1 MEIKTAHDFIKQCG
15 KAHWAYDTEHYTF
28 DDIERAM
35 IRFAEYHVQN
45 SLKAASENA
54 KVKTHT
60 ESWGDYETSYNVD
73 TNSIL
78 NSYPLDNI
86 V

>member
-35 IRFAEYHVQN
+35 IRFAEYHVNLALQAAHKDAQAYYN
-45 SLKAASENA
+45 EMKHWHSVDSITKA
-54 KVKTHT
+54 
-60 ESWGDYETSYNVD
+60 
-73 TNSIL
+73 
-78 NSYPLDNI
+78 YPLDNI